1 MKRFWIC
8 LSLCLL
14 LSLSLAL
21 PSFASVDRLVD
32 EGDLLT
38 DSEEL
43 AVETELD
50 RISEAWDMDFVIV
63 IPETLDGEDE
73 QDYADDYFDYN
84 GYRYDG
90 ALLLL
95 CPWEDARY
103 LSTCGEAI
111 DIIELDA
118 IREGVLSHYEDG
130 DYYAAC
136 MGFAQT
142 CENLLQDNAQ
152 GGSKGG
158 FPVGLL
164 LLALVLGGVL
174 SFLIPMNVMK
184 GKLKTVA
191 PKAAA
196 ADYLRQGSMFLNVER
211 DVFLYRN
218 VTRIAKPKNNSGTH
232 TSSSG
237 RSHGGGRL

>member
-142 CENLLQDNAQ
+142 CENLLENNAQ

-164 LLALVLGGVL
+164 LLALVLGG
-174 SFLIPMNVMK
+174 
-184 GKLKTVA
+184 VA

>member
-1 MKRFWIC
+1 MKRFLIC

-14 LSLSLAL
+14 LSLILTL
-21 PSFASVDRLVD
+21 PAFAAADRLVD

-38 DSEEL
+38 DSEEQ
-43 AVETELD
+43 A
-50 RISEAWDMDFVIV
+50 
-63 IPETLDGEDE
+63 EDE

-118 IREGVLSHYEDG
+118 IRDGVLGYYEDG

-142 CENLLQDNAQ
+142 CESLLQDNAQ
-152 GGSKGG
+152 SKGG

-164 LLALVLGGVL
+164 FIALIAGAVL
-174 SFLIPMNVMK
+174 SFLIPMSVLK
-184 GKLKTVA
+184 GQLKSVA

-196 ADYLRQGSMFLNVER
+196 TDYLRKGSMNLRVER
-211 DVFLYRN
+211 DMFLFRN
-218 VTRIAKPKNNSGTH
+218 VSRVAKPKNNSSGTH
-232 TSSSG
+232 RSSSG